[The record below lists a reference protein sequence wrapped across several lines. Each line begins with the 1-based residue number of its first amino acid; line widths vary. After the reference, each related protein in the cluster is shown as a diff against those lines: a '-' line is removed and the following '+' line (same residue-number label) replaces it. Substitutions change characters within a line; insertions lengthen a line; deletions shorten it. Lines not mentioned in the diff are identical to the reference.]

1 MKHPFSYI
9 KSLRKGSSPAFE
21 EGRSAL
27 KRTFRGQNLQ
37 EKAFFIPKMGFLRAK
52 EVFSHGFYTTY
63 WDENAKMMAKQEQYT
78 CLRDANHRE
87 FEPMWNRR
95 EGKIA
100 EK

>member
-1 MKHPFSYI
+1 ME
-9 KSLRKGSSPAFE
+9 L
-21 EGRSAL
+21 
-27 KRTFRGQNLQ
+27 
-37 EKAFFIPKMGFLRAK
+37 LRAK

-78 CLRDANHRE
+78 CLRDANHSE

-95 EGKIA
+95 EGKNT